1 MAKATKPKVAVTKK
15 EETKKIEEV
24 QKVVEKFVP
33 IPDTLKPLA
42 EDIVNDSVSE
52 PEIKQPEAGDTPPS
66 VTLDEV
72 ADVKEEAN
80 DLVVKVNPEPV
91 SEFKGTVDYKVS
103 EELSN
108 EQKLLN
114 FLESREVLE
123 IKLND
128 FLKSLYGVPKF
139 GEPSL
144 ALTQASS
151 KEIRNM
157 LDKINNGGEYKIV
170 NDLHKRL
177 ATFYYPDTETMKTE
191 WHNINSIPL
200 VAVKVN

>member
-1 MAKATKPKVAVTKK
+1 MAKATKPKVATTKTEEVKPELPKAETVNKETVEAINSFDGKK
-15 EETKKIEEV
+15 EEP
-24 QKVVEKFVP
+24 P
-33 IPDTLKPLA
+33 IG
-42 EDIVNDSVSE
+42 E
-52 PEIKQPEAGDTPPS
+52 PKEGDTPPS

>member
-1 MAKATKPKVAVTKK
+1 MAKATKPKVAGTKK

-33 IPDTLKPLA
+33 IPDTLNPLA

-80 DLVVKVNPEPV
+80 NLVVKVNPEPV

-114 FLESREVLE
+114 FLESREVVE

>member
-80 DLVVKVNPEPV
+80 NLVVKVNPEPV

-114 FLESREVLE
+114 FLESREVVE

>member
-1 MAKATKPKVAVTKK
+1 M
-15 EETKKIEEV
+15 
-24 QKVVEKFVP
+24 
-33 IPDTLKPLA
+33 
-42 EDIVNDSVSE
+42 
-52 PEIKQPEAGDTPPS
+52 
-66 VTLDEV
+66 
-72 ADVKEEAN
+72 
-80 DLVVKVNPEPV
+80 
-91 SEFKGTVDYKVS
+91 
-103 EELSN
+103 
-108 EQKLLN
+108 
-114 FLESREVLE
+114 
-123 IKLND
+123 
-128 FLKSLYGVPKF
+128 YGVPKF

>member
-80 DLVVKVNPEPV
+80 NLVVKVNPEPV

-114 FLESREVLE
+114 FLESREVVE

-144 ALTQASS
+144 ALTQSSS

>member
-1 MAKATKPKVAVTKK
+1 MAKATKPKVAITKK

-42 EDIVNDSVSE
+42 EDIVNDSLSE

-80 DLVVKVNPEPV
+80 NLVVKVNPEPV

-114 FLESREVLE
+114 FLESREVVE

>member
-1 MAKATKPKVAVTKK
+1 MAKATKPKVAGTKK

-80 DLVVKVNPEPV
+80 NLVVKVNPEPV

>member
-80 DLVVKVNPEPV
+80 NLVVKVNPEPV